1 METHYS
7 IHGEGIKV
15 HAEPGVAAL
24 VDELL
29 APYRIASVD
38 GSPSVMVKIEL
49 DRTMVVPAGASLVN
63 IWAPPKRW
71 LYCLDE
77 VEYLTDG
84 RTAFEMRPLEGRA
97 RGLVDRSLL
106 DEPQILVQVFLL
118 HAISELLRGRGLYF
132 LHAAGLSG
140 PDGDVLLCGQS
151 GTGKSTLTVA
161 LVRQGWSYLSD
172 DFVFLRSSPDRS
184 IEAVALKR
192 ECKIAVNMIKAFPE
206 LDPLSNIQSREVE
219 GDKRLVDLNLFYPGS
234 FVDSI
239 VPARCFFPML
249 VQEGESGVFPLRP
262 SETLARLM
270 SCSPTA
276 HFPPL
281 AEANA
286 DILKVFTRQA
296 RGWEVLIGP
305 DRSGDP
311 ADAAAMIIE
320 ALRKA
325 ED

>member
-7 IHGEGIKV
+7 IHGEGITV
-15 HAEPGVAAL
+15 HAEPAVANL
-24 VDELL
+24 IDELL
-29 APYRIASVD
+29 APYRIGAAD
-38 GSPSVMVKIEL
+38 GSPSVMVEIEL
-49 DRTMVVPAGASLVN
+49 GRTMVVPARASLVN

-118 HAISELLRGRGLYF
+118 HAISELLRGRGYYF
-132 LHAAGLSG
+132 LHAAGLEG
-140 PDGDVLLCGQS
+140 PDGGVLLCGQS

-184 IEAVALKR
+184 IGAVALKR
-192 ECKIAVNMIKAFPE
+192 ECKIAVNMIKVFPE
-206 LDPLSNIQSREVE
+206 LDPLSDIQSREME
-219 GDKRLVDLNLFYPGS
+219 GDKRLVDLDLFYPGS
-234 FVDSI
+234 FRDTI

-249 VQEGESGVFPLRP
+249 IPEGESGVFPLRP

-286 DILKVFTRQA
+286 DILKAFTRQA

-311 ADAAAMIIE
+311 AAAAALIID
-320 ALRKA
+320 ALRMA
-325 ED
+325 EG